1 LQTPAFGRLLTAYT
15 VNATGDYVGVVA
27 LALLVYAE
35 TGDPLA
41 TTALFIATQFLPAFV
56 APALTARA
64 DQVPLR
70 RMLPL
75 LYASEAVIFVALAL
89 LASRFSLPL
98 VLLLALV
105 DGALMLTARALVRSA
120 INATLQ
126 PVGLLR
132 EGNGLLNVGFAIA
145 SIGGAALGG
154 VLVDAYGV
162 GVALSV
168 DAFSFAAVAVLL
180 LTGPLPIGGTETR
193 EPMFRRMRE
202 GLRFAAQ
209 HATARALLL
218 GEAIALVLFTLIVP
232 IEVVYARETLATDDA
247 GYGLLL
253 AAWGAGIVLGSLVF
267 LGVRHRSTM
276 SRILLSTLA
285 IGVAYLGMAFARELW
300 LACAISI
307 LGGMGNGIQ
316 WVSVMTALQEA
327 TPDRLQARVVG
338 LLESVASIMTG
349 VGFLIGGLITAAAS
363 PPVAFGV
370 AGAGVVALVVAGTLA
385 SILSPNAVAETASS
399 ETVGP
404 PENPFLG
411 EHGHPVE
418 ASDRGV

>member
-1 LQTPAFGRLLTAYT
+1 

-41 TTALFIATQFLPAFV
+41 TTALFIATQFLPAFI

-89 LASRFSLPL
+89 LANAFSLAL

-120 INATLQ
+120 INTTLQ

-132 EGNGLLNVGFAIA
+132 EGNGLLNVGFATA

-154 VLVDAYGV
+154 VLVDAFGV

-180 LTGPLPIGGTETR
+180 LTGPLPTGGTETR
-193 EPMFRRMRE
+193 EPMFRRMGE

-209 HATARALLL
+209 HVTTRALLL

-267 LGVRHRSTM
+267 LSVRHRSTM

-307 LGGMGNGIQ
+307 IGGMGNGIQ

-327 TPDRLQARVVG
+327 TPEKLQARVVG

-349 VGFLIGGLITAAAS
+349 VGFLIGGLITAATS
-363 PPVAFGV
+363 PSVAFGV
-370 AGAGVVALVVAGTLA
+370 AGAGVVALVVAGTIA
-385 SILSPNAVAETASS
+385 SILSPTAVAETASS
-399 ETVGP
+399 ETAVDPPDDPFIGP
-404 PENPFLG
+404 PEDERG
-411 EHGHPVE
+411 DPVE